1 MAPVSNPQTPG
12 TMVTATGSIKT
23 HVTPPINGYS
33 MSADDLGMQGARPS
47 AVMFNQ
53 DNNQVW
59 GCRITGALCNN
70 TDCVC
75 PGTHIW
81 TAYALR
87 LISLDCVCP
96 GTHITALRMP
106 WGSHHC
112 TAYALGLTS
121 LHCVCPGARFTGL
134 CMPWGSH
141 HCTAYALGLASLDC
155 VCPGAY
161 ITRLHITGLRMPWG
175 LHHST
180 AYALGLA
187 SLDCICPGAYINSIC
202 LGPHHDN
209 HQQASHNLTILMLNC
224 FFRFNLLPP
233 RRLGE
238 HFTWVI
244 FRHFLDW

>member
-96 GTHITALRMP
+96 GTHITA
-106 WGSHHC
+106 
-112 TAYALGLTS
+112 YALGLTS
-121 LHCVCPGARFTGL
+121 LHCVCPGAHITALRMPWARFTGL
-134 CMPWGSH
+134 CMPWGLH
-141 HCTAYALGLASLDC
+141 HQTAHHWTAYALGLTSIDC
-155 VCPGAY
+155 
-161 ITRLHITGLRMPWG
+161 
-175 LHHST
+175 
-180 AYALGLA
+180 
-187 SLDCICPGAYINSIC
+187 IC